1 MRTRLYFAYSV
12 AVLVVGIVLLLVT
25 GTAGIILIVGG
36 VIGVVMNLTL
46 LRR

>member
-1 MRTRLYFAYSV
+1 MRSWLYLAYSV
-12 AVLVVGIVLLLVT
+12 AVLVLGIVLLLVT

-36 VIGVVMNLTL
+36 VIGVVMNLTI

>member
-1 MRTRLYFAYSV
+1 MRDRLYLAYSV

-36 VIGVVMNLTL
+36 VIGVLMNLTI